1 MPRPSTPPRLLDETA
16 VYIRALCSSC
26 GLTQSGPKTLLV
38 QRLRHAA
45 RRHKPLTSSSRILS
59 IDLGL
64 KNFAFCLLSPARST
78 KENKNHSMGALLNTP
93 VHLHAWNRLDLTAAV
108 QSFGARSSPLR
119 PEPSSSPLED
129 IIAETQPSKK
139 DQQED
144 TLPDDMFSPA
154 RLSLVTAHLVR
165 TLLLPLR
172 PTHVLIERQRFR
184 TGGNAAVSEWTLR
197 VGALEA
203 MIHATLGTYRDILK
217 DNQALSTAGSGKGL
231 PTAQGSVTGGESALS
246 LAAGLESVSSVVPK
260 QGYLG
265 GWEWRKMSRKEKAK
279 KRKDGEVG
287 ENEEKWTQEKLDDL
301 SDAVL
306 QGLVWLQWQRNLEE
320 IVRDWPELTEGQD
333 TTDV

>member
-1 MPRPSTPPRLLDETA
+1 
-16 VYIRALCSSC
+16 
-26 GLTQSGPKTLLV
+26 
-38 QRLRHAA
+38 
-45 RRHKPLTSSSRILS
+45 
-59 IDLGL
+59 
-64 KNFAFCLLSPARST
+64 
-78 KENKNHSMGALLNTP
+78 MGALLNTP

-260 QGYLG
+260 QVAAYVFPVAGENTASAVEEDVDGEGDETKKKKKISTYAALKKEKINMLGSLLAPEAGMVTPVTKQAEEMIEGYLG